1 MHRTAAHRRAR
12 PRHGPPSPA
21 LPTVPRPRPR
31 LGAALSSHD
40 RGTGQRKTTQ
50 DAAGTGTEPPRRGT
64 PVSGSTE
71 NQVTS
76 PERSL
81 AT

>member
-1 MHRTAAHRRAR
+1 MHLTGTHRRAR
-12 PRHGPPSPA
+12 PRHGSPSPA
-21 LPTVPRPRPR
+21 LPTVPRPR